1 MNPDEA
7 APAKV
12 VDKYPEVKKLG
23 NIAKWNKAGMKMKH
37 PLALAEYLGVS
48 EFKKMRATL
57 KRLGFKPRDASLFNP
72 MRGDE
77 YKTGEKS
84 SIWESTA
91 GFCNET
97 NPKKWKNVY

>member
-1 MNPDEA
+1 MNPDED

-23 NIAKWNKAGMKMKH
+23 NIAKWHSSGMKMKH
-37 PLALAEYLGVS
+37 PLALAEYLGKS
-48 EFKKMRATL
+48 HDFGKMRVIL
-57 KRLGFKPRDASLFNP
+57 KKLGFKPRDASLFNP

-91 GFCNET
+91 GFCPDT
-97 NPKKWKNVY
+97 NPKKWKNV